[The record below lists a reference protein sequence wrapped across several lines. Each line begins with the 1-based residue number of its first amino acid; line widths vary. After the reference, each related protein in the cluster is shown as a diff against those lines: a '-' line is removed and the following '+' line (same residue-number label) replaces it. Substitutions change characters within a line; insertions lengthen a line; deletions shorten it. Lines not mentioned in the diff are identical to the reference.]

1 MKKYGKSEKIGGL
14 GGFLRE
20 KWGFR
25 GFGGEK
31 VGFLMILG
39 EKRGVF

>member
-14 GGFLRE
+14 GGVLRE

-25 GFGGEK
+25 GFGGGK
-31 VGFLMILG
+31 VGVRGIL
-39 EKRGVF
+39 EDKREVF